1 MSSTSDALIVGE
13 DFVSEHYFTTDA
25 TSQSFNA
32 RVIDRRKQWESEK
45 TDGQP
50 TARSRFTAQRGDLT
64 RDFLGLGE
72 AADEQTLSELYSNLR
87 SILGY
92 EGVRW
97 EIVRI
102 GGTDTE
108 SGPAL
113 AVRTRGLTGPAP
125 LVIVEGRAELSVEQ
139 LIAKDEKTLRTV
151 FRTGDEDVPGEDLA
165 SVAQLLSH
173 LSTAEDGP
181 QFILVLA
188 GSQALI
194 TERSRWLEGRYLA
207 VDLQLI
213 CERNDDKR
221 GGETDRALTC
231 LAADSLAPDAEGNIW
246 WAGVIDESAKHTV
259 GVSKDLREG
268 VRLSIELIANDVVT
282 RRAAQGLASL
292 PDSDAQ
298 ELAGQALRY
307 LYRILFLL
315 YAEARP
321 ELGVL
326 PTGEQTYERG
336 YSLDRLRELLLVE
349 LVTPRAENGTH
360 FHDSLHTLFEL
371 VDIGHDGL
379 SGDASRTEGLTFRH
393 LKADLF
399 RPRATGFI
407 NDVKLSNSAVQKVLR
422 NLLLSK
428 ESRGRDRGFISY
440 ADLGINQLGA
450 VYEGLMSYTG
460 FFAKDTLYEVA
471 KNGDSFKGSWVVP
484 EGRIDGIAESD
495 FVTVKDE
502 LTGEPTK
509 VRHEQGTFVFR
520 LAGRERQQSA
530 SYYTPEVL
538 TKFTVGQALEEL
550 LDQDGTITSAEEIL
564 DLTVCEPA
572 LGSGAFA
579 IEAVRQL
586 ADQYLTRR
594 QRERG
599 MRIDPEEY
607 PTELQRAK
615 AYIALHQVYGVDLN
629 ATAVEFAEISLWL
642 DTMARDLD
650 APWFGL
656 HLKRGNS
663 LIGARRALIPSGQLK
678 SRGWL
683 DATPIDVRLADNLLG
698 KPIDVV
704 DGVHHFLVPTSGW
717 GSTVEAKEA
726 KELAPDALADL
737 KTWRKELKPQPTTAQ
752 VRKLKELAG
761 RVETLWLLAHKRLEI
776 AEREIRRPIPVWG
789 RETESAETVVT
800 RDLIEASLADE
811 NGAYRRLRRV
821 MDAWCALWFWP
832 LVDDDATVKDD
843 LVQPPTLDQWI
854 ETLTGLL
861 GTPIGESK
869 PEKKHGQLNLFTIH
883 SWEELEAVESNE
895 LLFAKAAKVDELKK
909 NSPWLVVAERVAA
922 RQGFFHWELD
932 FSPVFSRGG
941 FDLQVGNP
949 PWVRPDFDE
958 TAALAE
964 YEVVF
969 ALESKISTDRANA
982 LKAQVF
988 EDDAAVDFYVDQLTS
1003 VVSVRQFVS
1012 DSRMYPNLKGLR
1024 PDLYRCF
1031 MEQVWRNRSAI
1042 GIATLI
1048 HPETHFTDEKAGNLR
1063 RVSYEMLRRHW
1074 QFVNEL
1080 KLYEIDNHVTYGVHV
1095 YGSVRSPGFLS
1106 ATSLYHPNTVEKSL
1120 LHGGSGAEP
1129 GLKDPDGGWDLR
1141 PHQGRIIAV
1150 DDAILESWKGLLE
1163 VSTVPTNQ
1171 TRMVYTVNRSSASAL
1186 EKLSSVPRIGSLEP
1200 QFSQGWN
1207 ETTDFAKGY
1216 FNKEWGVPDAWD
1228 EAILQGPHLH
1238 VSAPF
1243 YKSPNK
1249 TMTSNRDWSNID
1261 LEVLAADSIPSTSY
1275 KPVGSRTRYD
1285 AGYTSW
1291 EVEDENGILQT
1302 VRARD
1307 YYRVAWRMMA
1317 ANTGERTLIS
1327 SIIPPGAAHIHGI
1340 YSAGIPGQAGGLV
1353 ETAAIASSLVAD
1365 FAVRSAP
1372 KATISP
1378 TTVSRLPRLDR
1389 AIWRSLAGF
1398 RVLRLNCLTS
1408 AYSEL
1413 WQEAFDGQMSAD
1425 SWAGGFGHSRR
1436 EPLGD
1441 VGSKWTIE
1449 TPLRIAADR
1458 RQALVEIDALVAL
1471 GLGLTADELCTIYR
1485 TQFPVLYGY
1494 DRKTYLYD
1502 INGRLVP
1509 NEVLSVWRK
1518 KGDAINED
1526 ERTATNPTGNTYT
1539 YELPFQFLDREAD
1552 MREAYAEF
1560 ERRLGITG
1568 GTAVGAN

>member
-45 TDGQP
+45 SAGQP

-72 AADEQTLSELYSNLR
+72 AADQQTLSELYSNLR

-113 AVRTRGLTGPAP
+113 AVRTRGLAGPAP

-188 GSQALI
+188 GSHALI

-221 GGETDRALTC
+221 GGETDRALAC

-282 RRAAQGLASL
+282 RRAVQGLAPL
-292 PDSDAQ
+292 ADSDAQ

-336 YSLDRLRELLLVE
+336 YSLDRLRELLHVE

-471 KNGDSFKGSWVVP
+471 KNGDSSKGSWVVP
-484 EGRIDGIAESD
+484 EGRIEGIAESD

-594 QRERG
+594 QRELG

-698 KPIDVV
+698 KP
-704 DGVHHFLVPTSGW
+704 
-717 GSTVEAKEA
+717 
-726 KELAPDALADL
+726 
-737 KTWRKELKPQPTTAQ
+737 
-752 VRKLKELAG
+752 
-761 RVETLWLLAHKRLEI
+761 
-776 AEREIRRPIPVWG
+776 
-789 RETESAETVVT
+789 
-800 RDLIEASLADE
+800 
-811 NGAYRRLRRV
+811 
-821 MDAWCALWFWP
+821 
-832 LVDDDATVKDD
+832 
-843 LVQPPTLDQWI
+843 
-854 ETLTGLL
+854 
-861 GTPIGESK
+861 
-869 PEKKHGQLNLFTIH
+869 
-883 SWEELEAVESNE
+883 
-895 LLFAKAAKVDELKK
+895 
-909 NSPWLVVAERVAA
+909 
-922 RQGFFHWELD
+922 
-932 FSPVFSRGG
+932 
-941 FDLQVGNP
+941 
-949 PWVRPDFDE
+949 
-958 TAALAE
+958 
-964 YEVVF
+964 
-969 ALESKISTDRANA
+969 
-982 LKAQVF
+982 
-988 EDDAAVDFYVDQLTS
+988 
-1003 VVSVRQFVS
+1003 
-1012 DSRMYPNLKGLR
+1012 
-1024 PDLYRCF
+1024 
-1031 MEQVWRNRSAI
+1031 
-1042 GIATLI
+1042 
-1048 HPETHFTDEKAGNLR
+1048 
-1063 RVSYEMLRRHW
+1063 
-1074 QFVNEL
+1074 
-1080 KLYEIDNHVTYGVHV
+1080 
-1095 YGSVRSPGFLS
+1095 
-1106 ATSLYHPNTVEKSL
+1106 
-1120 LHGGSGAEP
+1120 
-1129 GLKDPDGGWDLR
+1129 
-1141 PHQGRIIAV
+1141 
-1150 DDAILESWKGLLE
+1150 
-1163 VSTVPTNQ
+1163 
-1171 TRMVYTVNRSSASAL
+1171 
-1186 EKLSSVPRIGSLEP
+1186 
-1200 QFSQGWN
+1200 
-1207 ETTDFAKGY
+1207 
-1216 FNKEWGVPDAWD
+1216 
-1228 EAILQGPHLH
+1228 
-1238 VSAPF
+1238 
-1243 YKSPNK
+1243 
-1249 TMTSNRDWSNID
+1249 MT
-1261 LEVLAADSIPSTSY
+1261 
-1275 KPVGSRTRYD
+1275 
-1285 AGYTSW
+1285 
-1291 EVEDENGILQT
+1291 
-1302 VRARD
+1302 
-1307 YYRVAWRMMA
+1307 
-1317 ANTGERTLIS
+1317 
-1327 SIIPPGAAHIHGI
+1327 
-1340 YSAGIPGQAGGLV
+1340 
-1353 ETAAIASSLVAD
+1353 
-1365 FAVRSAP
+1365 
-1372 KATISP
+1372 
-1378 TTVSRLPRLDR
+1378 
-1389 AIWRSLAGF
+1389 
-1398 RVLRLNCLTS
+1398 
-1408 AYSEL
+1408 
-1413 WQEAFDGQMSAD
+1413 
-1425 SWAGGFGHSRR
+1425 
-1436 EPLGD
+1436 
-1441 VGSKWTIE
+1441 
-1449 TPLRIAADR
+1449 
-1458 RQALVEIDALVAL
+1458 
-1471 GLGLTADELCTIYR
+1471 
-1485 TQFPVLYGY
+1485 
-1494 DRKTYLYD
+1494 
-1502 INGRLVP
+1502 
-1509 NEVLSVWRK
+1509 
-1518 KGDAINED
+1518 
-1526 ERTATNPTGNTYT
+1526 
-1539 YELPFQFLDREAD
+1539 
-1552 MREAYAEF
+1552 
-1560 ERRLGITG
+1560 
-1568 GTAVGAN
+1568 